1 VNAPT
6 PLQYL
11 LFSDLAYDLTPS
23 GSFNSIAAAFSF
35 SNLPPSVIADLDGF
49 TLGPTTTSAA
59 GVTAVTFV
67 DNNPATLDY
76 KDVVIAYRGT
86 VTLFDYLS
94 DAQLAFGKKPSQF
107 DAAVDFALQDETA
120 SPYPSSSGYSYF
132 VTGHSL
138 GGAEA
143 EDVAAVLGLG
153 GDTFGAPGVS
163 KILTAG
169 GVLSNGANLTD
180 YVIAGDPIGNYTA
193 LSGRHVGTEVSL
205 PSVPNT
211 SGFFGQHDIDTYGQ
225 ALVNDHLISSNP
237 LPI

>member
-35 SNLPPSVIADLDGF
+35 SNLPSSVTASLDGF
-49 TLGPTTTSAA
+49 TQGPTTTSAA
-59 GVTAVTFV
+59 GLTAVTFV
-67 DNNPATLDY
+67 DNTPGTPDY
-76 KDVVIAYRGT
+76 EDVVIAYRGT
-86 VTLFDYLS
+86 VTLSDYLS
-94 DAQLAFGKKPSQF
+94 DALLAVGKKPSQF
-107 DAAVDFALQDETA
+107 DAAVKFAVQDESA
-120 SPYPSSSGYSYF
+120 YPSSQGYSYF

-180 YVIAGDPIGNYTA
+180 YVIAGDLIGNYTA
-193 LSGRHVGTEVSL
+193 LSGLHVGTEVSL

-211 SGFFGQHDIDTYGQ
+211 SGLFGQHQLDTYGQ
-225 ALVNDHLISSNP
+225 ALFNDHLISSNP

>member
-1 VNAPT
+1 MQGT
-6 PLQYL
+6 P
-11 LFSDLAYDLTPS
+11 
-23 GSFNSIAAAFSF
+23 
-35 SNLPPSVIADLDGF
+35 
-49 TLGPTTTSAA
+49 
-59 GVTAVTFV
+59 
-67 DNNPATLDY
+67 DY

-107 DAAVDFALQDETA
+107 DLAVGFAETVERNVESA
-120 SPYPSSSGYSYF
+120 YGSGYSYF

-163 KILTAG
+163 KILSANG
-169 GVLSNGANLTD
+169 ALSKGANLID

-193 LSGRHVGTEVSL
+193 LSGSHVGMEMSL

-225 ALVNDHLISSNP
+225 ALFGASNP
-237 LPI
+237 LPIA